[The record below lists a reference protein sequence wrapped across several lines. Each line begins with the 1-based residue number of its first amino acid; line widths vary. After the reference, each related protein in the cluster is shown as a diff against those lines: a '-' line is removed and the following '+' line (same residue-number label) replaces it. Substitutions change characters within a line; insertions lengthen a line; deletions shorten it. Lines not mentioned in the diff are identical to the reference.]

1 MNCKMKH
8 IVVTGASRGIG
19 YELVKKFCAKGN
31 VKVLALSRN
40 GDKMNELQA
49 YCATHYSNSEV
60 IALPCD
66 LGAEEYTEDLLANIE
81 SEFSSVD
88 ILVNNA
94 GYLVSKPFTELSSKE
109 LFDMYNVNVFAAF
122 RLTQLLFPKFHAKS
136 HVLNI
141 SSVGGV
147 QGSVKF
153 PGLSAYSSSKA
164 AMVGLTECLAEE
176 YKEHGLA
183 VNCLA
188 LGAVQTEM
196 LEEAFPGYQAPLSAS
211 EMADYICEFA
221 LNGHQFYKGKVLPVS
236 ISTP

>member
-1 MNCKMKH
+1 MKH

-19 YELVKKFCAKGN
+19 FELVKQFCAKGD

-40 GDKMNELQA
+40 GEKLNELKA
-49 YCATHYSNSEV
+49 YCATHYPASEV
-60 IALPCD
+60 IAMPYD
-66 LGAEEYTEDLLANIE
+66 LAAEDYSKDLLPLIE
-81 SEFSSVD
+81 KEFDSID
-88 ILVNNA
+88 ILINNA
-94 GYLVSKPFTELSSKE
+94 GYLVAKPFTELSSKE
-109 LFDMYNVNVFAAF
+109 LFDVYNVNVFAAF
-122 RLTQLLFPKFHAKS
+122 RLTQLLFPKFHQKS

-141 SSVGGV
+141 SSVGGI

-153 PGLSAYSSSKA
+153 PGLTAYSSSKA

-196 LEEAFPGYQAPLSAS
+196 LEEAFPGYQAPLSAL
-211 EMADYICEFA
+211 EMAAYISEFA
-221 LNGHQFYKGKVLPVS
+221 LTGHQFYKGKVLPVS
-236 ISTP
+236 MSTP